1 MDKKKSKMPAS
12 NSSQDADFYFMKWT
26 VFVVTLAAL
35 IGIIGITIASFFAG
49 SKTGPPAGIVACSL
63 LGGLLWLTWKNHL
76 FFPRVVGPLISF
88 LSGLYMAA
96 TNYGIRDRNMF
107 CFFVTIVLAGLFLG
121 RVGIIVFGGM
131 TILAISSMAYVEIRG
146 ILPTPF
152 SAYTTLT
159 DAIIINVYIALSCA
173 TYYVAVNN
181 LTRNV
186 HRLQRSETALA
197 ENNRELENIR
207 LGLEEQVVERTRNLE
222 TARQEVEA
230 VNQALQAQMWQMAG
244 LAQLGDAMRGD
255 QDPAMLARNVIRQ
268 LCQYLNAPLG
278 ALYVME
284 SGALTLIGS
293 YAYVHRKHLAN
304 QFALGQG
311 LVGQVAREQR
321 MITLSNVP
329 DDYVTLRTGSGNI
342 PLNHILAV
350 PFLYNDEVIG
360 VIELGLLNEFTS
372 PQMHFLE
379 SAMSNIAIAFHTTQS
394 RARIDALLTKT
405 QEKQLLSQTVTRG
418 DYVGKD

>member
-1 MDKKKSKMPAS
+1 MNKQESSALTPAK
-12 NSSQDADFYFMKWT
+12 DDPFMKMLLVRT
-26 VFVVTLAAL
+26 Y
-35 IGIIGITIASFFAG
+35 FFAL
-49 SKTGPPAGIVACSL
+49 VAVCALTIISAVVGAMDSALVGGGGMVLMVIML
-63 LGGLLWLTWKNHL
+63 LFIWKNHL
-76 FFPRVVGPLISF
+76 LVPRIVGPMIA
-88 LSGLYMAA
+88 LSAGVAL
-96 TNYGIRDRNMF
+96 TSINNGIHDGNILDF
-107 CFFVTIVLAGLFLG
+107 TLAIVLGGLFLG
-121 RVGIIVFGGM
+121 QLGIAIFGSLTLIAVSCIVSAE
-131 TILAISSMAYVEIRG
+131 LNG
-146 ILPTPF
+146 ILVTPL
-152 SAYTTLT
+152 SSYTTVE
-159 DAIIINVYIALSCA
+159 DGAIINIFFLLTCIICYTLVGNLNRNVERLRRSEAALS
-173 TYYVAVNN
+173 
-181 LTRNV
+181 
-186 HRLQRSETALA
+186 
-197 ENNRELENIR
+197 ENNRVLEANR
-207 LGLEEQVVERTRNLE
+207 LGLEQQVMERTCNLE
-222 TARQEVEA
+222 TARQEVEVA
-230 VNQALQAQMWQMAG
+230 NQALQAQMWQMAG

-255 QDPAMLARNVIRQ
+255 QDPSMLARNVIRQ
-268 LCQYLNAPLG
+268 LCQYLNAPIG